1 MVKYFALLSLLAF
14 LFVGCE
20 KEDDKPVEPEPVPVP
35 ETTTKGLILHLPFN
49 NSLNDASSEAN
60 NARIVG
66 GSAAYH
72 YDRYFDQGSALRLNQ
87 GQYLEVTDRK
97 FSALDS
103 FTFYIEFNPTGSGYQ
118 SLISKRAY
126 TVVPGT
132 KYNSSFN
139 IAINDFGQARSQLR
153 RLGQCQVES
162 PLSFFP
168 EITSG
173 GEEVMVDCWNY
184 IACSF
189 NGRVQKL
196 YLNGK
201 LVAQQSIDT
210 MEICD
215 TDPLRIGS
223 WWQGDSQ
230 FFDGILDEVR
240 VYNRVLTD
248 TEIFQLYKLGKK

>member
-1 MVKYFALLSLLAF
+1 MGKYITVLCLAVF

-20 KEDDKPVEPEPVPVP
+20 KEDDTPKEPEPLPDP
-35 ETTTKGLILHLPFN
+35 ATKGLILHLPFS
-49 NSLNDASSEAN
+49 NSLNDVSSEAN
-60 NARIVG
+60 HARIVG
-66 GSAAYH
+66 GSATFLQ
-72 YDRYFDQGSALRLNQ
+72 DRYFVQGSALRLRD
-87 GQYLEVTDRK
+87 GQYLEITDRK

-103 FTFYIEFNPTGSGYQ
+103 FTFYIEFNPYESGYQ

-126 TVVPGT
+126 TVVPGA

-139 IAINDFGQARSQLR
+139 IAINDLGQTRSQIR

-162 PLSFFP
+162 PLSFYP

-173 GEEVMVDCWNY
+173 GEEVMEDCWNY
-184 IACSF
+184 VACSF
-189 NGRVQKL
+189 DGKVHKL

-201 LVAQQSIDT
+201 LVAQQNVDA

-223 WWQGDSQ
+223 WWEGDPQ

-240 VYNRVLTD
+240 VYNRALSEQ
-248 TEIFQLYKLGKK
+248 EIFNLYKFSHK

>member
-1 MVKYFALLSLLAF
+1 
-14 LFVGCE
+14 
-20 KEDDKPVEPEPVPVP
+20 
-35 ETTTKGLILHLPFN
+35 
-49 NSLNDASSEAN
+49 
-60 NARIVG
+60 
-66 GSAAYH
+66 
-72 YDRYFDQGSALRLNQ
+72 
-87 GQYLEVTDRK
+87 
-97 FSALDS
+97 
-103 FTFYIEFNPTGSGYQ
+103 
-118 SLISKRAY
+118 
-126 TVVPGT
+126 
-132 KYNSSFN
+132 
-139 IAINDFGQARSQLR
+139 
-153 RLGQCQVES
+153 
-162 PLSFFP
+162 LSFFP

-240 VYNRVLTD
+240 VYNRALTD
-248 TEIFQLYKLGKK
+248 TEIFQLYKLRKK